1 MYENVTY
8 ELLLERMLGRVS
20 DKFDKREGSV
30 IWDSHSPTA
39 IEFQI
44 LYLELDTIIRNSYGD
59 TAAREFL
66 IRRCKERGITPY
78 PASHAVLK
86 GVVSPAE
93 IDVTGKKFSLD
104 VLNYVVLERISGETY
119 QVRCETP
126 GIMGHQ
132 QLGKLIPI
140 EYINGLTNAELT
152 EVLIPGEDEEETE
165 ALRQRY
171 FDSFKGEAFGGN
183 VRDYL
188 EKVHA
193 IPGVGS
199 VKVTRVWNCDI
210 RPTEMIPTP
219 RVSAWY
225 REIIGKLEV
234 REIRSWLDAV
244 YIAASQNKLT
254 TGGTVLLTILG
265 ADHNPAS
272 DVLVEAVQ
280 NTIDPPENTGEGYG
294 LAPIGHVV
302 TVKSADAAE
311 VCLTTRILFEEGYGW
326 DNLQPEI
333 DDTISNYLLEL
344 RRQWEDASCLIV
356 RLSQIEARLL
366 SIKGVIDIQ
375 DTALNGSPENL
386 VLDRY
391 EVPVFGGAAAC

>member
-1 MYENVTY
+1 M
-8 ELLLERMLGRVS
+8 
-20 DKFDKREGSV
+20 
-30 IWDSHSPTA
+30 
-39 IEFQI
+39 
-44 LYLELDTIIRNSYGD
+44 
-59 TAAREFL
+59 
-66 IRRCKERGITPY
+66 
-78 PASHAVLK
+78 
-86 GVVSPAE
+86 
-93 IDVTGKKFSLD
+93 
-104 VLNYVVLERISGETY
+104 
-119 QVRCETP
+119 
-126 GIMGHQ
+126 
-132 QLGKLIPI
+132 
-140 EYINGLTNAELT
+140 
-152 EVLIPGEDEEETE
+152 LIPGEDEEETE

-210 RPTEMIPTP
+210 RPAEMIPTP